1 MSLLGGGSL
10 IYTPPVPA
18 LARYEPTGTWMA
30 IAENYVAFSRDGI
43 NWLAAEWA
51 PSSFWDAIDMWEYAG
66 PGPRMVIAGSDIGS
80 FTWRMTSINPVTF
93 TQSTSGPNP
102 GANDEFDAAV
112 RLSHG
117 TGGFIGTT
125 NSQIRSS
132 SDADN
137 WLEELPV
144 PGNFANAGMGEQQW
158 RPEVSL
164 HIRLG
169 SGEFPTTPG
178 SYWTSG
184 NGTGWTE
191 RTFPEAFGSGIFQ
204 NQARM
209 AGNGTDVVVVGM
221 HNGRIYRTLDG
232 VTWSLRH
239 DPFPETS
246 IGSIVWNPMANNGA
260 GAFFAVQGATNP
272 DNLLTSA
279 DGIFWNPVDPN
290 DLPTGLQLA
299 ADTGKNLMI
308 ARSGGFGGGSSTP
321 DFQIGGCFQSDDD
334 GETWAEFGDKAGGWV
349 GFIPAKIGPVVVETL
364 NIDTGAIVIAESR
377 TDPDVSKTSL
387 LLTGFSDLEG
397 NSVRKSTIVA
407 GESSLGKWA
416 NTLDELNPYYHEC
429 RLDRT
434 SGDDFNFG
442 TSAINAWIDFSANW
456 GYLLNAGVDVKTFT
470 GTLRV
475 RHKETL
481 VESNSVSVQMDCEV
495 TA

>member
-1 MSLLGGGSL
+1 MGLLGGGL

-43 NWLAAEWA
+43 NWLSAEWG
-51 PSSFWDAIDMWEYAG
+51 PSSFWSGVDMWEYAG
-66 PGPRMVIAGSDIGS
+66 PGPRMVIAASDV
-80 FTWRMTSINPVTF
+80 FTAAWRMTNTNPVQF
-93 TQSTSGPNP
+93 TISAPGPNP
-102 GANDEFDAAV
+102 GANDEFAPAV

-117 TGGFIGTT
+117 TGGFIGTS
-125 NSQIRSS
+125 NAIIRSS
-132 SDADN
+132 GDAED

-144 PGNFANAGMGEQQW
+144 PGNFGNSGAGEQQW

-169 SGEFPTTPG
+169 DGEFPTTPG

-184 NGTGWTE
+184 NGTGWSE
-191 RTFPEAFGSGIFQ
+191 RTFPEPFGSGIFQ
-204 NQARM
+204 NTTRM

-232 VTWSLRH
+232 VTWSLRF
-239 DPFPETS
+239 DPFPEQAVTS
-246 IGSIVWNPMANNGA
+246 LIWNPMANDGA
-260 GAFFAVQGATNP
+260 GAFFCVQGGAP
-272 DNLLTSA
+272 DFGNLLTSP

-290 DLPTGLQLA
+290 DLTLNGQLA

-308 ARSGGFGGGSSTP
+308 CRSGGFGGGSSTP
-321 DFQIGGCFQSDDD
+321 DFQIGGNWMSDDD
-334 GETWAEFGDKAGGWV
+334 GETWTEFGDRIGGWI

-364 NIDTGAIVIAESR
+364 NIDTGAIIIAESR
-377 TDPDVSKTSL
+377 TDPDVARTSL
-387 LLTGFSDLEG
+387 QLSAFTDLESC
-397 NSVRKSTIVA
+397 SVRQQTIL
-407 GESSLGKWA
+407 GGQSSLGKWA
-416 NTLDELNPYYHEC
+416 NTIDELNPYYHEC

-434 SGDDFNFG
+434 SGDDFTFG
-442 TSAINAWIDFSANW
+442 TSAINAWIDFSASW
-456 GYLLNAGVDVKTFT
+456 GWLLNAGVDVKTFT

>member
-18 LARYEPTGTWMA
+18 LARYEPTGTWMC
-30 IAENYVAFSRDGI
+30 IAENHVAFSRDGI
-43 NWLAAEWA
+43 NWLSAEWG
-51 PSSFWDAIDMWEYAG
+51 PSSFWDARDMWVYAG
-66 PGPRMVIAGSDIGS
+66 PGPRMVIAGADI
-80 FTWRMTSINPVTF
+80 FAAAWRMTNTNPVQF
-93 TQSTSGPNP
+93 TISTPGPNP
-102 GANDEFDAAV
+102 GANDEFDAAA

-125 NSQIRSS
+125 TTQIRSS

-144 PGNFANAGMGEQQW
+144 PGNFGNSGLGEQQW

-191 RTFPEAFGSGIFQ
+191 RTFPEPFGSGIFQ

-232 VTWSLRH
+232 VTWSLRF

-246 IGSIVWNPMANNGA
+246 ISSITWNPMAFNGA
-260 GAFFAVQGATNP
+260 GAFFAVQGAANP
-272 DNLLTSA
+272 DNLLTSP
-279 DGIFWNPVDPN
+279 DGIFWNAVDPN
-290 DLPTGLQLA
+290 DLSGAGTIVS
-299 ADTGKNLMI
+299 DTGKNLMM
-308 ARSGGFGGGSSTP
+308 ARSAGFTGGSSTP
-321 DFQIGGCFQSDDD
+321 DFEIGGCWQSDDD
-334 GETWAEFGDKAGGWV
+334 GETWAEFGDKIGGWF

-364 NIDTGAIVIAESR
+364 NIDTGPIIIAESR
-377 TDPDVSKTSL
+377 TDPDVARTSL
-387 LLTGFSDLEG
+387 QLLGFEDLEG
-397 NSVRKSTIVA
+397 NSVREFTIL
-407 GESSLGKWA
+407 GSQSSLGKWA

-434 SGDDFNFG
+434 SGDDFTFG
-442 TSAINAWIDFSANW
+442 TSDINAWIDFSANW
-456 GYLLNAGVDVKTFT
+456 GWLLNAGVDVKTFT